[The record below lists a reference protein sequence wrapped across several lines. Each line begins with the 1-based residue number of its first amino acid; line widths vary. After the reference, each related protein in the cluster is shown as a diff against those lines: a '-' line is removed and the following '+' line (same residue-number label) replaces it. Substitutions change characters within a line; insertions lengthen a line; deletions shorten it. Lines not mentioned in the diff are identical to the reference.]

1 MTLNSARLTQFIVQ
15 HHIEAEIL
23 HLTADTPTVA
33 DAARVMGVQPE
44 QIIKSVLF
52 LADEQPVLVIG
63 NGLNRINYKKLA
75 DHLGVSRRRVK
86 TADSDEVL
94 TITGYVAGSVPP
106 FGHVQPLR
114 TILDTAVLEQTD
126 IYGGGGEIHA
136 LMCLKTAELQRVVGP
151 ETAQL
156 AAP

>member
-1 MTLNSARLTQFIVQ
+1 MTLNSAHLTQFIVQ
-15 HHIEAEIL
+15 HRIEAQIL

-86 TADSDEVL
+86 TADSAKVL

-106 FGHVQPLR
+106 FGHLQPLR
-114 TILDTAVLEQTD
+114 TILDTAVLGQTD

-136 LMCLKTAELQRVVGP
+136 LMYLKTAELQRVVGS

-156 AAP
+156 AEP